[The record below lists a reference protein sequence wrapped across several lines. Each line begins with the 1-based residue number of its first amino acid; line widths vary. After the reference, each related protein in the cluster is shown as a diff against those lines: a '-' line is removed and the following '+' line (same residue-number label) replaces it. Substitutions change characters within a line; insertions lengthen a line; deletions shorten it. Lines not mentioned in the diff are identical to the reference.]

1 MTVTVKKDPEVHL
14 RDTGGICPGTVRLE
28 DYVSYEWYNNTPK
41 VTWEIVPASSGT
53 PTDGFGYSEGTGANS
68 LYPVVDF
75 RKKGDYQVRATL
87 ETAGCR
93 EEYLTALKLYTVF
106 DTTIL
111 VDVRP
116 LGATDICEGETV
128 RFRNRSEGVGL
139 VCHWQVEGPE
149 GGCLQRERMR

>member
-1 MTVTVKKDPEVHL
+1 MTAAAAEDDPIVYNWTVWSDAPQADYAFEDYGNQKSVAKVLFNTWGTYWVRGEASGYCGTLDSTMTVTVKKDPEVHL

-75 RKKGDYQVRATL
+75 RKKEIIR
-87 ETAGCR
+87 
-93 EEYLTALKLYTVF
+93 
-106 DTTIL
+106 
-111 VDVRP
+111 
-116 LGATDICEGETV
+116 
-128 RFRNRSEGVGL
+128 
-139 VCHWQVEGPE
+139 
-149 GGCLQRERMR
+149 